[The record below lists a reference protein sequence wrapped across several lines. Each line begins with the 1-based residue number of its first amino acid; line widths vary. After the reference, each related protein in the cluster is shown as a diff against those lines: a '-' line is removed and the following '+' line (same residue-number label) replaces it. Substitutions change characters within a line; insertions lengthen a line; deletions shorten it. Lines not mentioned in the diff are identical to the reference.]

1 MEFKPLID
9 YAAKPNRRRNIEADT
24 MSAFKAI
31 IAWSAVGA
39 CFMVVLMLA
48 GNAGYFNQIGDW
60 KMNAVE
66 ILIYFGLLLPAAIA
80 FWFGALGFIA
90 WTIREPICD
99 VARLAGR
106 AFKSGKGE

>member
-9 YAAKPNRRRNIEADT
+9 YAKVPERRRNIEADT

-48 GNAGYFNQIGDW
+48 GNAGYFN
-60 KMNAVE
+60 
-66 ILIYFGLLLPAAIA
+66 
-80 FWFGALGFIA
+80 
-90 WTIREPICD
+90 
-99 VARLAGR
+99 
-106 AFKSGKGE
+106 

>member
-9 YAAKPNRRRNIEADT
+9 YTAKPERRRNIEADT

-48 GNAGYFNQIGDW
+48 GNAGYFN
-60 KMNAVE
+60 
-66 ILIYFGLLLPAAIA
+66 
-80 FWFGALGFIA
+80 
-90 WTIREPICD
+90 
-99 VARLAGR
+99 
-106 AFKSGKGE
+106 